1 MQVCIVIE
9 ERYKQKNK
17 KKVSIDLVWICL
29 KGMSTEN
36 IFKEEPTLKKYSN
49 DNYNLV

>member
-9 ERYKQKNK
+9 ERYNRRLK
-17 KKVSIDLVWICL
+17 KKLVLDLVWICL

-36 IFKEEPTLKKYSN
+36 MFQEESTLKKYSN
-49 DNYNLV
+49 DNYNLL